1 MSTYP
6 TPRQKLPDVMRRAS
20 QVDLG
25 QLDDTE
31 LIRGT
36 GKRPSP
42 HLKWVG
48 LGRVERIVKYKP
60 GMPYA
65 AINWPLTT
73 KTFPREKLVI
83 ERSQLINKEWFI
95 ANDTS
100 DTMYFGTE
108 GDLKIVTGATLTAI
122 FALAGM
128 NKKDKV
134 AQACFNDKIMGPLLE
149 DASADDM
156 VLAALTHQSKPLRQ
170 AGSTVAREGRSGLS
184 TFLSYLPET
193 PSIVPVISDFMC
205 MTDDDAKALVLA
217 SRKHTLLC
225 CVVEDAR
232 EMIFPDAS
240 GQITL
245 SDMKTKRQETM
256 SFDEANRLVS
266 ADHDMRIKRLEEVFQ
281 RAHCGYAF
289 FAAGNTPSQLR
300 RKISDML
307 HQRKPKS

>member
-1 MSTYP
+1 MSN
-6 TPRQKLPDVMRRAS
+6 TPNPRHKLQEVMRRAS
-20 QVDLG
+20 QVDIG

-48 LGRVERIVKYKP
+48 LGRMERIVKYKP

-95 ANDTS
+95 GNDTS

-108 GDLKIVTGATLTAI
+108 GDLKVVAGATLTAI
-122 FALAGM
+122 FALAAF

-149 DASADDM
+149 QASVEEM
-156 VLAALTHQSKPLRQ
+156 VLSTLTHQARPIKQ
-170 AGSTVAREGRSGLS
+170 AGSAPAREGRSGLS
-184 TFLSYLPET
+184 TFLGYLPET
-193 PSIVPVISDFMC
+193 PSVVPIISDFMC
-205 MTDDDAKALVLA
+205 MTEDDAKALVLA
-217 SRKHTLLC
+217 SRKHVLLC

-232 EMIFPDAS
+232 EKVFPEAS

-245 SDMKTKRQETM
+245 NDMKTGRQETM
-256 SFDEANRLVS
+256 SFDEAHRLVS
-266 ADHDMRIKRLEEVFQ
+266 ADRAERIKRLEAVFQ
-281 RAHCGYAF
+281 RARCGYAF
-289 FAAGNTPSQLR
+289 FAAGNTSTQIRQKMAEMLLR
-300 RKISDML
+300 R
-307 HQRKPKS
+307 RPKG